1 MRRKHVEQISRSIST
16 EGFNKVLRLYEALT
30 RKLSAFYAVY
40 YFRGRRQRMHIGK
53 SQMHSARLTARAKM
67 FARARGT
74 PQRERER
81 VTCNN
86 NTLCVL
92 GLQ

>member
-1 MRRKHVEQISRSIST
+1 M
-16 EGFNKVLRLYEALT
+16 LRLYEALT
-30 RKLSAFYAVY
+30 RKLSAFYAVN

-86 NTLCVL
+86 NIHFVYSACNKSIEKNWRGV
-92 GLQ
+92 